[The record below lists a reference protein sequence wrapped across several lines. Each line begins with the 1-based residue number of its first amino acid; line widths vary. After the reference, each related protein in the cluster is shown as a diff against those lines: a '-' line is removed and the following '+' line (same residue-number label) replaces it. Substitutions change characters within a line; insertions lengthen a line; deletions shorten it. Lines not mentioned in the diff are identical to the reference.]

1 MGSGRLQ
8 EVVARGG
15 SIVAGVRCNVTGEYF
30 EKGSTS
36 EKKIVIGYRISV
48 RFLGSKPRILRSLM
62 ANKHPV
68 MSTMYLD
75 FSV

>member
-1 MGSGRLQ
+1 MTENIFGVLARWSLMGSGRLQ

-36 EKKIVIGYRISV
+36 EKKIVIGYR
-48 RFLGSKPRILRSLM
+48 RL
-62 ANKHPV
+62 A
-68 MSTMYLD
+68 
-75 FSV
+75 

>member
-36 EKKIVIGYRISV
+36 EKKIVIGYRG
-48 RFLGSKPRILRSLM
+48 L
-62 ANKHPV
+62 A
-68 MSTMYLD
+68 
-75 FSV
+75 

>member
-15 SIVAGVRCNVTGEYF
+15 SIVEGVRCNVTGEYF

-36 EKKIVIGYRISV
+36 EKKNCHWLPKISV

-62 ANKHPV
+62 AN
-68 MSTMYLD
+68 
-75 FSV
+75 